1 MNNKHP
7 KGKMEGNWHIEYE
20 PNLYTPGR
28 KKRTC
33 KFYDT
38 DKKCCCN
45 VIAPDFSVGCHP
57 GHCGYYE
64 YGKPISEKSYKIPQQ
79 MLIQEKIA
87 ATLAGK
93 NTGKNKKRKKQK
105 KTTQPIA
112 NPRANKK
119 NWTGCKSVIVY
130 EFSHSGEDTHKTFY
144 LEKPVTGQPTAFAV
158 ACKQAHVGD
167 IVQFNGLKY
176 KIIRFK

>member
-79 MLIQEKIA
+79 MLIQEKI
-87 ATLAGK
+87 LVK
-93 NTGKNKKRKKQK
+93 IKKRRNKKR
-105 KTTQPIA
+105 QPS
-112 NPRANKK
+112 R
-119 NWTGCKSVIVY
+119 
-130 EFSHSGEDTHKTFY
+130 
-144 LEKPVTGQPTAFAV
+144 
-158 ACKQAHVGD
+158 
-167 IVQFNGLKY
+167 
-176 KIIRFK
+176 